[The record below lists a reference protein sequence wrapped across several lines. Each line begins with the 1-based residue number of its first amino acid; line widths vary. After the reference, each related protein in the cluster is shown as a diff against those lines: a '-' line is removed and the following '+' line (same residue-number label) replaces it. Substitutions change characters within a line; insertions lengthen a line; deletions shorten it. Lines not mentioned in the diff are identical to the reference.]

1 MCKVIAI
8 ANQKGGVG
16 KTTTSINLAVGLANN
31 GKKVLLVDLDPQGN
45 ASKGLGIEVGRDDI
59 TIRDIMS
66 KVMEKDLSF
75 DDDEGIVM
83 TNKIYLMPA
92 NPLFAEMDI
101 RFNSMPFGRERILK
115 KYIDKIRDH
124 YDFIVIDCAPTL
136 NTTTMNAL
144 CAADEVIIPTEADE
158 YACMGIS
165 QILSLIQQ
173 LIVEGYN
180 PNLKVDGILFVKKRS
195 TNIYKKYFSE
205 VVDALKDTSINIYD
219 VEIPDCVKAK
229 ESASAGC
236 SVFDLAKSKI
246 STAYENFVS
255 EYLMVGGE

>member
-16 KTTTSINLAVGLANN
+16 KTTTSINLAVGLSKK
-31 GKKVLLVDLDPQGN
+31 GVKVLLIDLDPQGN
-45 ASKGLGIEVGRDDI
+45 ASKGLGIDVGRDDV

-66 KVMEKDLSF
+66 KIMAKDLSF
-75 DDDEGIVM
+75 DDDEGIIS
-83 TNKIYLMPA
+83 TNDIYLMPA

-115 KYIDKIRDH
+115 KYIEKIRNN
-124 YDFIVIDCAPTL
+124 YDYIVIDCAPTL

-165 QILSLIQQ
+165 QILTLIQQ
-173 LIVEGYN
+173 LIIEGYN
-180 PNLKVDGILFVKKRS
+180 PGLKVDGILFVKKKS
-195 TNIYKKYFSE
+195 TNIYKKYYSE
-205 VVDALKDTSINIYD
+205 VVEALKDTNINIYD

-236 SVFDLAKSKI
+236 SVYDLAKSKI

-255 EYLMVGGE
+255 EYMNGGE